1 MFCNFKLADFLGWVC
16 ATNLSYHSPA
26 RLLSQVTNTLYS
38 AGSDI
43 FHFMIVLMTIF
54 FSYAIAGVFL
64 LGRISSDF
72 MNMEFATMTC
82 FQIIMGKCA
91 GDLQAFGP

>member
-43 FHFMIVLMTIF
+43 FHFMLVLMTIF

-64 LGRISSDF
+64 LGLPKSRNPLHFDTIEGRRNSVPILEADS
-72 MNMEFATMTC
+72 
-82 FQIIMGKCA
+82 
-91 GDLQAFGP
+91 